1 MDLFEEL
8 KSLNLKSLVISSEA
22 RKDYVNRE
30 APTYPAARFTTYK
43 DMDQPNYSIPKVYPK
58 NPQNTFDF
66 FPQEHKYR
74 SNIVPEPI
82 LRIPVKAIPIT
93 VQTNNMEIPPLGIPV
108 DNPENPINQNII
120 VSTTNPH
127 RIGKK
132 NNGFNKIKLPNL
144 RVEDLIHKSPEDR
157 FQASFPYTNQNS
169 NKFSLNKEH
178 SNYDTI
184 YNERITLPG
193 YKESAHKDDELKH
206 SDAPRF
212 HEQLERGVDYDVPQK
227 EYKNRVDCCD
237 ERYAYSKQM
246 VECCQRKIASRQQMS
261 LHDVKKQRSYDDSH
275 FKNFLKSQ
283 QKVTDMLE
291 RILASRSRARSVE
304 IA

>member
-1 MDLFEEL
+1 MDLFQEL

-22 RKDYVNRE
+22 RKEYFNKE
-30 APTYPAARFTTYK
+30 APKYPAARFTTYK
-43 DMDQPNYSIPKVYPK
+43 DMDQPNYSIPKAYPK

-74 SNIVPEPI
+74 SNIVPEPV

-132 NNGFNKIKLPNL
+132 NNGFHKIKLPNL
-144 RVEDLIHKSPEDR
+144 RVEDLIHKSPENR
-157 FQASFPYTNQNS
+157 FQAPFPYMNQNS
-169 NKFSLNKEH
+169 NKFSFNKEH

-212 HEQLERGVDYDVPQK
+212 HEQLEQGVDYDVPQK